1 MTDKRKKGAN
11 PAPTN
16 EDDALMQVIST
27 INLYILKFPFLSL
40 LNNLYEPHILLNLIL
55 TLKRPLFNYIFFI
68 TLIPFIKNGGS

>member
-27 INLYILKFPFLSL
+27 INLYILISIYFS
-40 LNNLYEPHILLNLIL
+40 
-55 TLKRPLFNYIFFI
+55 
-68 TLIPFIKNGGS
+68 S